1 MATRPKLSD
10 VARLAGVSTATV
22 SRVLNDNDRV
32 APDLAERVLKAK
44 DELGYRSNSLARG
57 LRTRANSVV
66 GVVIP
71 DVTNPFFTEL
81 VRGIEDLVRESG
93 YLLVL
98 CNTDETA
105 EKEAAY
111 LELLGDQQ
119 VAGLVIAPVRSTGGS
134 VGADLTGIPVVAV
147 DRAMAG
153 VDAVTL
159 DNVRG
164 AIAVTSRLLE
174 SARRVATITGPL
186 VTTTASERLT
196 GYRRALSDA
205 GIHFEPDL
213 FVEADYSEPGGYAA
227 ARRLLALAERPE
239 AIFCGNHAM
248 ALGAMRA
255 ISEAVQDPERIALAS
270 FEPLP
275 WAADPRGR
283 VVTLAVPSYELG
295 QHAARMLLERIGG
308 YEGPPRSV
316 VVETELLRAAR

>member
-1 MATRPKLSD
+1 MAPRAKLSD

-32 APDLAERVLKAK
+32 APDLVERVMKAK
-44 DELGYRSNSLARG
+44 AELGYRYNSLARG
-57 LRTRANSVV
+57 LRRRANTVV

-71 DVTNPFFTEL
+71 DVTNPFFTDL
-81 VRGIEDLVRESG
+81 VRGIEDLVRENG

-111 LELLGDQQ
+111 LELLIDQQ
-119 VAGLVIAPVRSTGGS
+119 VAGLVIAPVRSA
-134 VGADLTGIPVVAV
+134 VDAAAFDLTGIPVVAV
-147 DRAMAG
+147 DRTMSG
-153 VDAVTL
+153 VDTVTL

-174 SARRVATITGPL
+174 SASRVATITGPL
-186 VTTTASERLT
+186 VTTTGSERLI
-196 GYRRALSDA
+196 GYRRALRDA
-205 GIHFEPDL
+205 GLPFEPEL
-213 FVEADYSEPGGYAA
+213 FVEADYSEPGGYLAA
-227 ARRLLALAERPE
+227 KRLLALPDRPQ

-255 ISEAVQDPERIALAS
+255 IAEVLDDPDAIALAS

-283 VVTLAVPSYELG
+283 IVTLAVPSYELG
-295 QHAARMLLERIGG
+295 QQAARMLLERIHGFD
-308 YEGPPRSV
+308 GPARTV
-316 VVETELLRAAR
+316 VVETELLRSAP